1 MTSNE
6 ANNRASNL
14 LATGTLCVL
23 AAGVLPVAFIET
35 EWVDRYD
42 DLLVGVV
49 AAVAIVWYLWG
60 RNRIKWSVVPGA
72 LVALALIL
80 KVATVFATEA
90 TDKTA
95 RGDDIGVMVGFALAT
110 VMVGWQLWK
119 TRPQEHHSRTG
130 YLPFA
135 IPPRPSA
142 PIRTHSRLSTPIQAY
157 SRIKFL

>member
-1 MTSNE
+1 M
-6 ANNRASNL
+6 
-14 LATGTLCVL
+14 
-23 AAGVLPVAFIET
+23 AFIET

-119 TRPQEHHSRTG
+119 TRPQE
-130 YLPFA
+130 
-135 IPPRPSA
+135 
-142 PIRTHSRLSTPIQAY
+142 Q
-157 SRIKFL
+157 